1 VSSSKTPLSLAV
13 AGASLLLVDPALAA
27 DIPVNNAGAGCQTN
41 LRDAIA
47 TVDSDSGDKVVI
59 DHLTC
64 PEIVVTGSSIVV
76 QDKPFILSAPLDP
89 MGVPQVTIKAD
100 TGTTFGLFTLED
112 TINSTDP
119 NLAIPVIFSGIR
131 FADATSQG
139 PGGAINAQNHAVI
152 LHNSIVTNN
161 TAVGSGGGVS
171 VNGELL
177 IVGSEISNNTVT
189 EVIEIPQGGLGA
201 ATAVGGGAAVHGQ
214 VFVGPSGSGE
224 LSAGNSLERV
234 SQAFSDAADALDT
247 EGEELVPSVISGN
260 KAEVVMDVGSVYVYL
275 NAMAVGG
282 GIASFP
288 DGASKT
294 FSVLGSDGGSCDF
307 GGPFGG
313 AEAAVCNIIYASRV
327 TGNTAELTLT
337 GAGTTELKY
346 VYAGGGGVAL
356 ITEADVG
363 GSLLATKYSSVDEN
377 MVVMSLPES
386 TPEASVAGGGGQWV
400 ASFPGARDNIPLWDS
415 LQFSEFPEGE
425 GKYSV
430 WNAASSISRN
440 SVTVTGVGNES
451 VGAIIGGGGVSNSGI
466 ADGDA
471 KYGSAAGT
479 IFSTISGNTVDV
491 NVDEDGDG
499 IVFARGG
506 GLDTIKYSV
515 DEDGLEVFPG
525 IATTFFSSVSGNT
538 LDVDDV
544 TNGDIG
550 GGGISA
556 SLHIGVLTKPQ
567 FSITDPDAFQEVKYT
582 QFLAPIELWTDPGGI
597 VDNTV
602 SITTAPNPALAASGG
617 GLLAGSKYSFSAL
630 LGTSVSGN
638 LLSVTV
644 PESGNG
650 IVSAVGGG
658 IGSQPGLRELFGV
671 VNFSTAKY
679 LTVDDNEVLV
689 TAPEEVTVDA
699 RGGGIGAKA
708 SGLDGSRP
716 FPDEFGNLQ
725 TLVSTISGNS
735 VLVTGGSAQS
745 RVSGGGI
752 AVDTASSDESIWKYS
767 LEDVAALTTST
778 IANNSIGLTGS
789 GTAEGAGVF
798 AEIKYDADIPFVM
811 NFMTVVGNTSSADGV
826 PKGGQVW
833 LQAADHGEL
842 SIILEDDHDTSDYF
856 SILNSLISGDVA
868 QGTQDVYY
876 QDDLTYGTGTA
887 VYHGASMPHPDFL
900 APAVA
905 DPAYLGDLQYNG
917 GLNDEALSKYSGY
930 NKTIALLAGSGAINP
945 QKEGACATDDPYET
959 IAQAVDQ
966 RLFPRDA
973 CADTGAY
980 ERGAENDGDGLVDGA
995 ELVVPGTD
1003 PSLAPSRQGISGE
1016 GFDPVLIPTGD
1027 GNSDG
1032 IYDLNQ
1038 GQVASFEYGGQVVTL
1053 ATYEEIPGP
1062 GGATFIGTGSRFAG
1076 EGDEPAVAG
1085 VGGAGVI
1092 TTANGGNFATL
1103 YGFTFTA
1110 DTGDGDVENFELILP
1125 RAGNE
1130 NTVLVKAACNEEL
1143 PDSLGDWEVVGGSE
1157 SFGADRIRLTFSIEE
1172 GERFDC
1178 NGAGNGILDPVYVA
1192 RAAPPTPVPTLPWFL
1207 VWMTAG
1213 LSGLLGLAGLR
1224 RRS

>member
-1 VSSSKTPLSLAV
+1 MSSSKTPLSLAV

-27 DIPVNNAGAGCQTN
+27 DITVDNAGAGCQTN

-47 TVDSDSGDKVVI
+47 TVDSVSGDKVVI

-112 TINSTDP
+112 TVNPTDP

-214 VFVGPSGSGE
+214 VFVGPSGTGE
-224 LSAGNSLERV
+224 LSFGNSLERI

-260 KAEVVMDVGSVYVYL
+260 KAEVVMDVGSVYEYL

-294 FSVLGSDGGSCDF
+294 YSVYNSDGGSCDLD
-307 GGPFGG
+307 GPFVD
-313 AEAAVCNIIYASRV
+313 AEAAGCNIIYASRV

-377 MVVMSLPES
+377 MVVMSLPDS
-386 TPEASVAGGGGQWV
+386 TPSASVAGGGGQWV
-400 ASFPGARDNIPLWDS
+400 ASLPGARDNIPLWDS
-415 LQFSEFPEGE
+415 LQFQEFPEGE

-451 VGAIIGGGGVSNSGI
+451 LGAIIGGGGVSNSWI
-466 ADGDA
+466 ADGDF

-506 GLDTIKYSV
+506 GLDTIKYAGGE
-515 DEDGLEVFPG
+515 DELEVFPG
-525 IATTFFSSVSGNT
+525 VATTFFSSVSGNT
-538 LDVDDV
+538 LDVDGV
-544 TNGDIG
+544 TYGDIG

-567 FSITDPDAFQEVKYT
+567 FSITDPDAFQEAKYT
-582 QFLAPIELWTDPGGI
+582 PFLAPIELWTDPGGI

-617 GLLAGSKYSFSAL
+617 GLAGSKYSFSAL

-638 LLSVTV
+638 RLSVTV

-658 IGSQPGLRELFGV
+658 IGSQPGLTEPFGV

-699 RGGGIGAKA
+699 RGGGIGTKA

-716 FPDEFGNLQ
+716 FPYDIGNLQ

-767 LEDVAALTTST
+767 LEEVAALTTST

-826 PKGGQVW
+826 PTGGQVW
-833 LQAADHGEL
+833 LQEDDPGEP
-842 SIILEDDHDTSDYF
+842 SIILADDHDTSDF

-876 QDDLTYGTGTA
+876 QDDLKYGTGTA

-917 GLNDEALSKYSGY
+917 GLNDDPVSKYGGY

-945 QKEGACATDDPYET
+945 QKEGACATSDPYET
-959 IAQAVDQ
+959 IAGAVDQ

-980 ERGAENDGDGLVDGA
+980 ERGAEDDGDGLVDGT

-1003 PSLAPSRQGISGE
+1003 PSLAPPRQFISGAGIE
-1016 GFDPVLIPTGD
+1016 PVLVPTGD

-1053 ATYEEIPGP
+1053 ATYEEFSGP
-1062 GGATFIGTGSRFAG
+1062 GGVTFIDTGSRFAV

-1092 TTANGGNFATL
+1092 STVNGGNFATL

-1110 DTGDGDVENFELILP
+1110 GTRDGEVENFELILP

-1213 LSGLLGLAGLR
+1213 LSALLGLAGLR

>member
-1 VSSSKTPLSLAV
+1 MSSSKTPLSLAV

-27 DIPVNNAGAGCQTN
+27 DITVDNTGAGCQTN

-47 TVDSDSGDKVVI
+47 TVDSVSGDKVVI

-76 QDKPFILSAPLDP
+76 QDKAFILSAPLDP

-112 TINSTDP
+112 TADPTDP

-214 VFVGPSGSGE
+214 VFVVPSGTGQ
-224 LSAGNSLERV
+224 LSFGNSLERV

-260 KAEVVMDVGSVYVYL
+260 KAEVVMDVGSTYEYL
-275 NAMAVGG
+275 NAMAAGG

-294 FSVLGSDGGSCDF
+294 YSVFDSYGGSCDI

-313 AEAAVCNIIYASRV
+313 VEAAGCNIIYASRV

-377 MVVMSLPES
+377 MVVMSLPDS
-386 TPEASVAGGGGQWV
+386 TPSGSIAGGGGQWV
-400 ASFPGARDNIPLWDS
+400 ASLPGARDNIPLWDS
-415 LQFSEFPEGE
+415 LQFQEFPEGE

-451 VGAIIGGGGVSNSGI
+451 IGAIIGGGGVSNSWHV
-466 ADGDA
+466 DGDF

-506 GLDTIKYSV
+506 GLDTIKYVV
-515 DEDGLEVFPG
+515 DVDGLEVFPG
-525 IATTFFSSVSGNT
+525 VATTFFSSVSGNT

-544 TNGDIG
+544 TYGDIG
-550 GGGISA
+550 GGGMSA
-556 SLHIGVLTKPQ
+556 GLHVGYLTKPQ
-567 FSITDPDAFQEVKYT
+567 FSITDPDAFQEAKYT
-582 QFLAPIELWTDPGGI
+582 SFLAPIELWTDPGGI

-658 IGSQPGLRELFGV
+658 IGSQPGLREPFGV

-699 RGGGIGAKA
+699 RGGGIGTKA
-708 SGLDGSRP
+708 SDLDGSRP
-716 FPDEFGNLQ
+716 GPYDEFGNLQ

-752 AVDTASSDESIWKYS
+752 AVDTASSYASFWKYS

-798 AEIKYDADIPFVM
+798 AEIKYYADFPFVM

-826 PKGGQVW
+826 PTGGQVW
-833 LQAADHGEL
+833 LQ
-842 SIILEDDHDTSDYF
+842 EDDRNTSDNF

-876 QDDLTYGTGTA
+876 QDDLKYGTGTA

-917 GLNDEALSKYSGY
+917 GLNDQPVSKYGGY

-945 QKEGACATDDPYET
+945 QKEGACATSDPYFG
-959 IAQAVDQ
+959 IGGDADQ
-966 RLFPRDA
+966 RRFSRDA

-980 ERGAENDGDGLVDGA
+980 ERGAENDGDGLVDGT

-1003 PSLAPSRQGISGE
+1003 PSLAPQRQFISGAGIE
-1016 GFDPVLIPTGD
+1016 PVLVPTGD

-1053 ATYEEIPGP
+1053 ATYEEVEGP
-1062 GGATFIGTGSRFAG
+1062 GGVTFINTGSRFAV

-1092 TTANGGNFATL
+1092 TTVNGGNFATL

-1110 DTGDGDVENFELILP
+1110 GTPDGEVENFELILP

>member
-1 VSSSKTPLSLAV
+1 MLS
-13 AGASLLLVDPALAA
+13 
-27 DIPVNNAGAGCQTN
+27 Q
-41 LRDAIA
+41 
-47 TVDSDSGDKVVI
+47 TVDSESGDKVVI

-171 VNGELL
+171 VNGELV

-189 EVIEIPQGGLGA
+189 EVIEIPEGGLGA

-214 VFVGPSGSGE
+214 VFVGPSGTGQ
-224 LSAGNSLERV
+224 LSFGNSLERV

-260 KAEVVMDVGSVYVYL
+260 KAEVVMDVGSAYEYL

-294 FSVLGSDGGSCDF
+294 YSVYNSYGGSCDL

-313 AEAAVCNIIYASRV
+313 AEAAGCNIIYASRV

-386 TPEASVAGGGGQWV
+386 TPEGSVAGGGGQWV
-400 ASFPGARDNIPLWDS
+400 ASLPGARDNIPLWDS

-451 VGAIIGGGGVSNSGI
+451 LGAIIGGGGVSNSGI

-506 GLDTIKYSV
+506 GLDTIKYAV
-515 DEDGLEVFPG
+515 DEDGLGVFPG
-525 IATTFFSSVSGNT
+525 VATTFFSSVSGNT

-544 TNGDIG
+544 TYGDIG
-550 GGGISA
+550 GGGMSA

-567 FSITDPDAFQEVKYT
+567 FSITDPDAFQEAKYT
-582 QFLAPIELWTDPGGI
+582 PFLAPIELWTDPGGI

-658 IGSQPGLRELFGV
+658 IGSQPGLREPFGV

-699 RGGGIGAKA
+699 RGGGIGTKA
-708 SGLDGSRP
+708 SDLDGSRP
-716 FPDEFGNLQ
+716 FPYDEFGNLQ

-826 PKGGQVW
+826 PTGGQVW
-833 LQAADHGEL
+833 LQ
-842 SIILEDDHDTSDYF
+842 EDDRDTSDPSPF
-856 SILNSLISGDVA
+856 S
-868 QGTQDVYY
+868 
-876 QDDLTYGTGTA
+876 
-887 VYHGASMPHPDFL
+887 
-900 APAVA
+900 
-905 DPAYLGDLQYNG
+905 
-917 GLNDEALSKYSGY
+917 
-930 NKTIALLAGSGAINP
+930 
-945 QKEGACATDDPYET
+945 
-959 IAQAVDQ
+959 
-966 RLFPRDA
+966 
-973 CADTGAY
+973 
-980 ERGAENDGDGLVDGA
+980 
-995 ELVVPGTD
+995 
-1003 PSLAPSRQGISGE
+1003 
-1016 GFDPVLIPTGD
+1016 
-1027 GNSDG
+1027 
-1032 IYDLNQ
+1032 
-1038 GQVASFEYGGQVVTL
+1038 
-1053 ATYEEIPGP
+1053 
-1062 GGATFIGTGSRFAG
+1062 
-1076 EGDEPAVAG
+1076 
-1085 VGGAGVI
+1085 
-1092 TTANGGNFATL
+1092 
-1103 YGFTFTA
+1103 
-1110 DTGDGDVENFELILP
+1110 
-1125 RAGNE
+1125 
-1130 NTVLVKAACNEEL
+1130 
-1143 PDSLGDWEVVGGSE
+1143 
-1157 SFGADRIRLTFSIEE
+1157 
-1172 GERFDC
+1172 
-1178 NGAGNGILDPVYVA
+1178 
-1192 RAAPPTPVPTLPWFL
+1192 TP
-1207 VWMTAG
+1207 
-1213 LSGLLGLAGLR
+1213 
-1224 RRS
+1224 